1 MNDVKLFY
9 ILVQAANNG
18 MYKVLHVDAVP
29 FTNSLIA
36 LRDSTSGNCPFGFWS
51 FENTKNPLKIQ
62 KTSETGNFETYV
74 LFRKNLT

>member
-1 MNDVKLFY
+1 M
-9 ILVQAANNG
+9 G
-18 MYKVLHVDAVP
+18 MTPLWHL
-29 FTNSLIA
+29 LINMIA
-36 LRDSTSGNCPFGFWS
+36 HSSGNCPFGFLS